1 MSGPSAYPRVTALV
15 AGEPGAYAD
24 LYDRV
29 GPRLLR
35 AARVMLG
42 GSGDAE
48 DAVQELFVELCRH
61 RDRFAR
67 VVDLDAYVFAML
79 RNGVW
84 RRLKREKTERRHF
97 GQLQRITPVATPEP
111 ESCLADDLSD
121 ALKTLPPEQRE
132 VIALKVD
139 GGLTFG
145 QIAEILGVNANTA
158 ASRYRYALEKLR
170 RVLE

>member
-1 MSGPSAYPRVTALV
+1 
-15 AGEPGAYAD
+15 
-24 LYDRV
+24 
-29 GPRLLR
+29 
-35 AARVMLG
+35 
-42 GSGDAE
+42 
-48 DAVQELFVELCRH
+48 
-61 RDRFAR
+61 
-67 VVDLDAYVFAML
+67 
-79 RNGVW
+79 
-84 RRLKREKTERRHF
+84 
-97 GQLQRITPVATPEP
+97 
-111 ESCLADDLSD
+111 LADDLSD